1 MIIVNQDRDMIVNF
15 DNVENID
22 IVADLDGTGEI
33 PFKIYFE
40 TSSSFRGELGYY
52 KTEERAKEVLKE
64 VLKHHDSL
72 KTNIVYS
79 ILDKGYPIKK
89 KSYYEMPED

>member
-1 MIIVNQDRDMIVNF
+1 MIIVNQDRNMIVNF

-40 TSSSFRGELGYY
+40 TYSSREELGKY
-52 KTEERAKEVLKE
+52 KTEERAKEVLQEIVKE
-64 VLKHHDSL
+64 YENVKAIFDCETGKLKNFINRP
-72 KTNIVYS
+72 KIY
-79 ILDKGYPIKK
+79 K
-89 KSYYEMPED
+89 MPEK